1 MRFSILL
8 IALVVTPLSIPA
20 QDFRASITGRV
31 TDSSGSVVVGSRVTV
46 INSATGVPAEVR
58 TNEQGVFTVPYLIP
72 GSYAVSAE
80 APGFKKAMQD
90 GIILRTSDRRTLDLT
105 LEVGAATE
113 VVEVREQASLID
125 TSAAVAGTVI
135 SNRTVTQI
143 PTLTRIPYLM
153 ASLSPGVVA
162 RDMNGTIPNAAGN
175 ATASGIRVNGGFG
188 DTSNEYLID
197 GVPNN
202 TTSRVAF
209 IPSADAIQ
217 EFKIVGN
224 AYDAQY
230 GRQAGSTINLTI
242 RSGSN
247 DYHGGAYHFYRDTN
261 MSANSFQSNLSGRPK
276 DEWRYNLWGGQIG
289 GPLQIPRLY
298 NGRNRTFFFFNY
310 EGMID
315 LEPRFSIRSVP
326 TMEQRAGDFSQST
339 APSGSTRAPITIYDP
354 LTTNA
359 TTGQRLPF
367 PGNRIPSDRISPIA
381 ANVIQYV
388 ALPNLPD
395 NPAQATGLMNYVPN
409 IPTEDTIDSAVSR
422 MDHQLSA
429 RHKVFATLRWN
440 HWEESIGDAFG
451 NIATGQLATRIN
463 RGIGLDDVYV
473 FGPATVLNVRYGL
486 ARWESPTVSN
496 GLGFNPAG
504 LGFSPSV
511 VAGLPVA
518 SFPGFSIAGGLGGTP
533 TDYTITTNHS
543 WIGALTRSQGRHTVN
558 IGVQFMVLQTATFN
572 AGSGAGSYNFTPL
585 FTQRDFQTA
594 DRFSGSDIASFLLGS
609 PASGQ
614 VSFNTSGFYS
624 QRYFGLYLQ
633 DDWRVTSGL
642 TLSLGLRWDVE
653 IPQKERFLRAN
664 RGFDTS
670 SPSPIEAAAQAAYA
684 RNPLPELPASQF
696 RVTGGQLFT
705 GVNGQP
711 RRNFNTDYRTW
722 QPRVG
727 LAYRVDA
734 KTAIRTGFG
743 LFTSKTVDR
752 GGQLGYSLDTPII
765 ATTDGGRTPA
775 SSLANPFP
783 QGFLRPA
790 GSSLGLATNLGQQP
804 RWDDPTRRL
813 PYSLQTSFNVQR
825 ELPGN
830 WLAEAGY
837 SYNKSKR
844 LSINVPSNQV
854 PLDQFLALG
863 KPRLD
868 SAGNLLAQP
877 FRLEDRVPNPFLG
890 LPEFVGTALGTGAT
904 TSVLQ
909 LMSAFPQF
917 TAFNRG
923 LTDAGRSSYHGL
935 QLKLEKRF
943 SESLSLILSHTWSKQ
958 LDYTTYLMILPNLGY
973 QVDHSLN
980 PDDRTHYFS
989 AGWSWEL
996 PFGRGHRFLSGAG
1009 GLVQAIAAGWQVAG
1023 TYTLQSGRPVSFG
1036 GTNLAW
1042 NGQDASLSRNERS
1055 LDKWFRTENFSPVP
1069 KADTYA
1075 LRTTPTTFSTIR
1087 ASRQNNADLAV
1098 FKNFRAKERTTLQFR
1113 AESFNALNHPRFG
1126 DPTTNPAS
1134 GSFGTVAKSQLNQP
1148 RIIQVAL
1155 KVNF

>member
-1 MRFSILL
+1 MRRRIILL
-8 IALVVTPLSIPA
+8 ALAVPLSMA

-31 TDSSGSVVVGSRVTV
+31 TDPSGAAIAGSRITVTNV
-46 INSATGVPAEVR
+46 ATQVVTEVR
-58 TNEQGVFTVPYLIP
+58 TNDQGAFAVPYLIP
-72 GSYAVSAE
+72 GQYEVGAE
-80 APGFKKAMQD
+80 APGFKRAIQQE
-90 GIILRTSDRRTLDLT
+90 ILLQTADRRTIDLK
-105 LEVGAATE
+105 LEVGTATE
-113 VVEVREQASLID
+113 VVEVREQASIID

-209 IPSADAIQ
+209 IPSADAVQ

-247 DYHGGAYHFYRDTN
+247 AYHGGAYHFYRDFN
-261 MSANSFQSNLSGRPK
+261 MAANSFQSNLSGRPK
-276 DEWRYNLWGGQIG
+276 DQWKYNLWGGQVG
-289 GPLQIPRLY
+289 GPVQIPRVY
-298 NGRNRTFFFFNY
+298 DGRNRTFFFFNY

-315 LEPRFSIRSVP
+315 EEPRFSIRSVP
-326 TMEQRAGDFSQST
+326 TAEQRAGDFSQT
-339 APSGSTRAPITIYDP
+339 TTPSGSSRAPILIYDP

-359 TTGQRLPF
+359 TTGQRQPF
-367 PGNRIPSDRISPIA
+367 AGNRIPDDRINPVA
-381 ANVIQYV
+381 RKVLQYV
-388 ALPNLPD
+388 ALPNLPA

-409 IPTEDTIDSAVSR
+409 IPTEDTIDSAVTR
-422 MDHQLSA
+422 LDHQFSE

-451 NIATGQLATRIN
+451 NIATGQLATRVN
-463 RGIGLDDVYV
+463 RGLGLDDVYV

-496 GLGFNPAG
+496 GLGFDPAQ

-511 VAGLPVA
+511 VAGLPVR
-518 SFPGFSIAGGLGGTP
+518 SFPSLSIAGGLGGTP
-533 TDYTITTNHS
+533 SDYTITTNHS
-543 WIGALTRSQGRHTVN
+543 WIGSLTRSQGRHTLN
-558 IGVQFMVLQTATFN
+558 TGAQFMILQTATFN
-572 AGSGAGSYNFTPL
+572 AGSGAGSYNFTPQ

-594 DRFSGSDIASFLLGS
+594 DRFSGSDVASFLLGY

-624 QRYFGLYLQ
+624 QRYLGLYLQ
-633 DDWRVTSGL
+633 DDWRVTSKL

-653 IPQKERFLRAN
+653 IPQRERFLRAN
-664 RGFDTS
+664 RGFD
-670 SPSPIEAAAQAAYA
+670 PSIPNPVEASAQAAYA

-696 RVTGGQLFT
+696 RVLGGQLFA
-705 GVNGQP
+705 GGNGQP
-711 RRNFNTDYRTW
+711 ERIFNTDYRTW

-727 LAYRVDA
+727 LAYRLDS

-743 LFTSKTVDR
+743 LFTSKTIDR
-752 GGQLGYSLDTPII
+752 GGQLGYSLDTPIV

-775 SSLANPFP
+775 NSLDAAFP
-783 QGFLRPA
+783 HGFLSPV
-790 GSSLGLATNLGQQP
+790 GSSLGLATSLGQPP
-804 RWDDPTRRL
+804 RWDDPGRRL
-813 PYSLQTSFNVQR
+813 PYSIQSSFNVQR

-830 WLAEAGY
+830 WLVEAGY
-837 SYNKSKR
+837 SYNQSRR
-844 LSINVPSNQV
+844 LAVSVPSNQL
-854 PLDQFLALG
+854 PLDRFLELG
-863 KPRLD
+863 KPRYD
-868 SAGNLLAQP
+868 STGALLAQP
-877 FRLEDRVPNPFLG
+877 FRLEDRVANPFVG

-909 LMSAFPQF
+909 IMSAFPQF
-917 TAFNRG
+917 TVFNRG
-923 LTDAGRSSYHGL
+923 LVDAGRSSYHGL

-943 SESLSLILSHTWSKQ
+943 SETLSLIVSHTWSKQ
-958 LDYTTYLMILPNLGY
+958 LDYTTYLFILPNLGY
-973 QVDHSLN
+973 QLDHSLN

-996 PFGRGHRFLSGAG
+996 PFGRNRRFMSNAP
-1009 GLVQAIAAGWQVAG
+1009 AIVNGVIGGWQLAG
-1023 TYTLQSGRPVSFG
+1023 VYTLQSGRPVSFSG
-1036 GTNLAW
+1036 ANLAW
-1042 NGQDASLSRNERS
+1042 NGQDASLSSSERS
-1055 LDKWFRTENFSPVP
+1055 LDRWFRTQNFGPIP

-1098 FKNFRAKERTTLQFR
+1098 FKNFRVKERMTIQFR

-1126 DPTTNPAS
+1126 DPTTNPTS

-1155 KVNF
+1155 KMNF

>member
-1 MRFSILL
+1 MKDRILSLILL
-8 IALVVTPLSIPA
+8 AAPACILA
-20 QDFRASITGRV
+20 QDFRASITGRI
-31 TDSSGSVVVGSRVTV
+31 TDPSGAVIAGSKVTV
-46 INSATGVPAEVR
+46 TNLATRVPTEVI
-58 TNEQGVFTVPYLIP
+58 TNEQGAFTVPYLIP
-72 GSYAVSAE
+72 GTYEVRAE
-80 APGFKKAMQD
+80 AAGFKTGVRDRISLQ
-90 GIILRTSDRRTLDLT
+90 TSDRRTLDLT
-105 LEVGAATE
+105 LEVGAAAE
-113 VVEVREQASLID
+113 VIEVRDQPSLID

-242 RSGSN
+242 RNGTN
-247 DYHGGAYHFYRDTN
+247 DYHGGAYHFYRDSS
-261 MSANSFQSNLSGRPK
+261 MGANSFQSNLSGRPK
-276 DEWRYNLWGGQIG
+276 DDWRYNLWGGQLG
-289 GPLQIPRLY
+289 GPIRIPRLY
-298 NGRNRTFFFFNY
+298 EGRNRTFFFFNY

-326 TMEQRAGDFSQST
+326 TAEQRMGDFSQTT
-339 APSGSTRAPITIYDP
+339 APSGNTRSLVTIYDP

-359 TTGQRLPF
+359 STGQRQPF
-367 PGNRIPSDRISPIA
+367 PGNRIPADRISPIA
-381 ANVIQYV
+381 RNVLEFV
-388 ALPNLPD
+388 ALPNLPV
-395 NPAQATGLMNYVPN
+395 NPAQATGVMNYVPG
-409 IPTEDTIDSAVSR
+409 IPTEDTIDSAVTR
-422 MDHQLSA
+422 LDHQFSD

-440 HWEESIGDAFG
+440 HWEESIGNAFG

-473 FGPATVLNVRYGL
+473 FGPATVLNLRYGL
-486 ARWESPTVSN
+486 ARWESPTIGS
-496 GLGFNPAG
+496 GFGFDPSR

-511 VAGLPVA
+511 VAGLPVR
-518 SFPGFSIAGGLGGTP
+518 SFPSFSIAGGLGGTP

-543 WIGALTRSQGRHTVN
+543 WIGALTRTQGRHTVN
-558 IGVQFMVLQTATFN
+558 MGAQFMVLQTAAFN
-572 AGSGAGSYNFTPL
+572 AGSGAGSYSFTPQ

-594 DRFSGSDIASFLLGS
+594 DRFSGSDVASFLLGY

-614 VSFNTSGFYS
+614 ASFNSSGFYS
-624 QRYFGLYLQ
+624 QRYLGLYIQ
-633 DDWRVTSGL
+633 DDWRVSSRL
-642 TLSLGLRWDVE
+642 TVSLGLRWDVE
-653 IPQKERFLRAN
+653 TPQRERFLRSN
-664 RGFDTS
+664 RGFDTTTA
-670 SPSPIEAAAQAAYA
+670 SPVEAAAQAAYA
-684 RNPLPELPASQF
+684 RSPLPELPAAQF
-696 RVTGGQLFT
+696 HVRGGQLFA
-705 GVNGQP
+705 GINGQP
-711 RRNFNTDYRTW
+711 ERNFDTDYRTW

-727 LAYRVDA
+727 VAYRVDS
-734 KTAIRTGFG
+734 KTAIRAGFG
-743 LFTSKTVDR
+743 LFTSKTIDR
-752 GGQLGYSLDTPII
+752 GGQLGYSLDTPYV

-775 SSLANPFP
+775 NSLGNPFP
-783 QGFLRPA
+783 QGFLSPV
-790 GSSLGLATNLGQQP
+790 GSSRGLATSLGQQP

-813 PYSLQTSFNVQR
+813 PFSIQSSFHVQR
-825 ELPGN
+825 ELPGT
-830 WLAEAGY
+830 WLVEAGY
-837 SYNKSKR
+837 AYNKSKR
-844 LSINVPSNQV
+844 LAINVPSNQV
-854 PLDQFLALG
+854 PLDRFLELG
-863 KPRLD
+863 KPRYD
-868 SAGNLLAQP
+868 SSGALLPQP
-877 FRLEDRVPNPFLG
+877 FRLEDRTTNPFFG
-890 LPEFVGTALGTGAT
+890 LPEFAGTALGTGST

-923 LTDAGRSSYHGL
+923 LVDAGRSSYHGL

-943 SESLSLILSHTWSKQ
+943 SETLSLIVSHTWSKQ
-958 LDYTTYLMILPNLGY
+958 LDYTTFLTILPNLGY

-996 PFGRGHRFLSGAG
+996 PFGRGRRFAG
-1009 GLVQAIAAGWQVAG
+1009 GAAGLSNALIGGWQLAG
-1023 TYTLQSGRPVSFG
+1023 FYTLQSGRPVSFSG
-1036 GTNLAW
+1036 ANLTW
-1042 NGQDASLSRNERS
+1042 NGQNASLSSGERS
-1055 LDKWFRTENFSPVP
+1055 LDKWFRTESFGPVP
-1069 KADTYA
+1069 KERTYA
-1075 LRTTPTTFSTIR
+1075 LRTTPITFSTIR
-1087 ASRQNNADLAV
+1087 ASRQNNVDLAV
-1098 FKNFRAKERTTLQFR
+1098 FKNFRPVERLTLQFR

-1126 DPTTNPAS
+1126 DPNTAPTNAAF
-1134 GSFGTVAKSQLNQP
+1134 GSVAKSQLNQP

-1155 KVNF
+1155 KANF

>member
-1 MRFSILL
+1 MRPRIVLL
-8 IALVVTPLSIPA
+8 AWLMASFLMLA
-20 QDFRASITGRV
+20 QDFRATITGRI
-31 TDSSGSVVVGSRVTV
+31 TDPSGAVIAGSRVTV
-46 INSATGVPAEVR
+46 TNTATRVGTEAT

-72 GSYAVSAE
+72 GSYEVSAE
-80 APGFKKAMQD
+80 APGFKRAIQER
-90 GIILRTSDRRTLDLT
+90 IFLQTSDRLTLDMK

-113 VVEVREQASLID
+113 VVEVREQSSLID

-135 SNRTVTQI
+135 SSRTVTQI

-162 RDMNGTIPNAAGN
+162 RDMNGTVPNAAGN

-230 GRQAGSTINLTI
+230 GRQAGSTINVTI

-247 DYHGGAYHFYRDTN
+247 DLHGGAYHFYRDFN

-276 DEWRYNLWGGQIG
+276 DEWRYNLWGGQLG
-289 GPLQIPRLY
+289 GPLYVPRLY
-298 NGRNRTFFFFNY
+298 DGRNRTFFFFNY

-326 TMEQRAGDFSQST
+326 TAEQRLGDFSQTT
-339 APSGSTRAPITIYDP
+339 APSGSTRAPVTIYDP
-354 LTTNA
+354 LTTDPL
-359 TTGQRLPF
+359 TGQRQPF
-367 PGNRIPSDRISPIA
+367 PGNRIPENRISPIA
-381 ANVIQYV
+381 RNVLQYV
-388 ALPNLPD
+388 ALPNLPES
-395 NPAQATGLMNYVPN
+395 PAQATGLMNYIPD
-409 IPTEDTIDSAVSR
+409 IPTEDRIHSTVTRI
-422 MDHQLSA
+422 DHQFSA
-429 RHKVFATLRWN
+429 RHRVFATLRWN

-473 FGPATVLNVRYGL
+473 FGPATVLNMRYGL
-486 ARWESPTVSN
+486 ARWESPTVGN
-496 GLGFNPAG
+496 GLGFDPAQ

-511 VAGLPVA
+511 VAGLPLR
-518 SFPGFSIAGGLGGTP
+518 SFPSFSVAGGLGGTP
-533 TDYTITTNHS
+533 TDYTITNNHS
-543 WIGALTRSQGRHTVN
+543 WIGALTRTQGRHTLN
-558 IGVQFMVLQTATFN
+558 TGVQFMVLQTATFN
-572 AGSGAGSYNFTPL
+572 AGAGAGSYNFTPQ

-594 DRFSGSDIASFLLGS
+594 DRFSGFDTASFLLGY

-624 QRYFGLYLQ
+624 QRYLGLYLQ
-633 DDWRVTSGL
+633 DDWRVTSRL

-653 IPQKERFLRAN
+653 MPQRERFLRSN

-670 SPSPIEAAAQAAYA
+670 TPSPVEAAAQAAYA
-684 RNPLPELPASQF
+684 RNPIPELPTSQF
-696 RVTGGQLFT
+696 RVLGGQMFA

-711 RRNFNTDYRTW
+711 DRIFDTDYRTW
-722 QPRVG
+722 QPRAG
-727 LAYRVDA
+727 LAYRIDS

-743 LFTSKTVDR
+743 LFTSKTIDR
-752 GGQLGYSLDTPII
+752 GGQLGYSLDTPFV

-775 SSLANPFP
+775 NNLSNPFP
-783 QGFLRPA
+783 QGFLSPV
-790 GSSLGLATNLGQQP
+790 GSSLGLATSLGQQP
-804 RWDDPTRRL
+804 RWDDPARRL
-813 PYSLQTSFNVQR
+813 PFSIQTSFTVQR

-830 WLAEAGY
+830 WLVEAGY

-844 LSINVPSNQV
+844 LAVGVPSNQV
-854 PLDQFLALG
+854 PLNRFLELG
-863 KPRLD
+863 KPRYD
-868 SAGNLLAQP
+868 ASGALLAQP
-877 FRLEDRVPNPFLG
+877 FRLEDRVPNPFQG
-890 LPEFVGTALGTGAT
+890 LPGFTGTALGTGAT

-923 LTDAGRSSYHGL
+923 LVDAGRSSYHGL

-943 SESLSLILSHTWSKQ
+943 SDTLSLILSHTWSKQ

-973 QVDHSLN
+973 QLDHSLN

-996 PFGRGHRFLSGAG
+996 PFGRGRRFFNSAPRIVTGVIG
-1009 GLVQAIAAGWQVAG
+1009 GWQLAG
-1023 TYTLQSGRPVSFG
+1023 MYTLQSGRPVSFS

-1042 NGQDASLSRNERS
+1042 NGQDASLSRSERS
-1055 LDKWFRTENFSPVP
+1055 LDKWFRTEYFGPVP

-1075 LRTTPTTFSTIR
+1075 LRATPITFSTIR

-1098 FKNFRAKERTTLQFR
+1098 FKNFRVKEKSTIQLR

-1126 DPTTNPAS
+1126 DPVTNPTS